1 MEQYMATEIVND
13 GYNFIADY
21 CNIIENGTKE
31 EFLSFAKTYNI
42 FQVPRTKIYKE
53 MCDKIKARLDR
64 EGLDYETV
72 RPE

>member
-1 MEQYMATEIVND
+1 MIKINHKILNAVNKLNEFND
-13 GYNFIADY
+13 IIENKPLDEFIPFAKRYNIFQ
-21 CNIIENGTKE
+21 ENGTK
-31 EFLSFAKTYNI
+31 FYQS
-42 FQVPRTKIYKE
+42 